1 VTQIAA
7 ICIALLKGE
16 VLTIGSGF
24 NKLHCSNLPREISRS
39 VEQKFGVTISKDK
52 TPFKSVYDDKPGY
65 YFRYRL
71 NRTPANA
78 EGVAKMTEYVMSQSI
93 KNPRTEK
100 EVKQKKEIEK
110 LQLF

>member
-1 VTQIAA
+1 MTQIAA

-24 NKLHCSNLPREISRS
+24 HKLHCSNLPREISRGI
-39 VEQKFGVTISKDK
+39 EQKFGVTVSKDK
-52 TPFKSVYDDKPGY
+52 AEFKSVYDGKPGF

-78 EGVAKMTEYVMSQSI
+78 EGITKMTQYILSQST

-100 EVKQKKEIEK
+100 EAKEKKEIDT